1 MYYIN
6 YFFIYSFLGYLYE
19 CFLGLIKDDKVGSG
33 ILYGPV
39 TPVYGVG
46 ALFILIV
53 SKFIFDF
60 FKLSILIESI
70 IIAIIMAIILKVSII
85 EWIIL
90 VLLIGAVLAA
100 ETINTTIK
108 NFVDMYTKEYDEK
121 AKIVKDTAA
130 GTVLI
135 LAITSAIIGL
145 IIFIPKIIYLLES
158 L

>member
-1 MYYIN
+1 M
-6 YFFIYSFLGYLYE
+6 
-19 CFLGLIKDDKVGSG
+19 KKV
-33 ILYGPV
+33 
-39 TPVYGVG
+39 
-46 ALFILIV
+46 
-53 SKFIFDF
+53 
-60 FKLSILIESI
+60 LSIKRLRKSFGYVFKGIDDVIEHEPNMKI
-70 IIAIIMAIILKVSII
+70 HVVAAILVVIMAFILKVSII

-100 ETINTTIK
+100 ETINTTIE
-108 NFVDMYTKEYDEK
+108 NLVDMYTKEYDEN

-145 IIFIPKIIYLLES
+145 IIFVPKIIYLLES

>member
-1 MYYIN
+1 M
-6 YFFIYSFLGYLYE
+6 
-19 CFLGLIKDDKVGSG
+19 KKV
-33 ILYGPV
+33 
-39 TPVYGVG
+39 
-46 ALFILIV
+46 
-53 SKFIFDF
+53 
-60 FKLSILIESI
+60 LSIKRLRKSFGYAFKGIDDVIENEPNMKI
-70 IIAIIMAIILKVSII
+70 HVVVAILVVIMAFILKVSII

-100 ETINTTIK
+100 ETINTTIE
-108 NFVDMYTKEYDEK
+108 NLVDMYTKEYDEK

>member
-1 MYYIN
+1 M
-6 YFFIYSFLGYLYE
+6 
-19 CFLGLIKDDKVGSG
+19 KKV
-33 ILYGPV
+33 
-39 TPVYGVG
+39 
-46 ALFILIV
+46 
-53 SKFIFDF
+53 
-60 FKLSILIESI
+60 LSIKRLRKSFGYAIEHEPNMKI
-70 IIAIIMAIILKVSII
+70 HVVVAILVVIMAIILKVSII

-100 ETINTTIK
+100 ETINTTIE
-108 NFVDMYTKEYDEK
+108 NLVDMYTKEYDEK

>member
-1 MYYIN
+1 M
-6 YFFIYSFLGYLYE
+6 
-19 CFLGLIKDDKVGSG
+19 KKV
-33 ILYGPV
+33 
-39 TPVYGVG
+39 
-46 ALFILIV
+46 
-53 SKFIFDF
+53 
-60 FKLSILIESI
+60 LSIKRLRKSFGYAFKGIDDVIKHEPNMKI
-70 IIAIIMAIILKVSII
+70 HVVVAILVVIMAFILKVSII

-100 ETINTTIK
+100 ETINTTIE
-108 NFVDMYTKEYDEK
+108 NLVDMYTKEYDEK

-158 L
+158 LSKII

>member
-1 MYYIN
+1 M
-6 YFFIYSFLGYLYE
+6 
-19 CFLGLIKDDKVGSG
+19 KKV
-33 ILYGPV
+33 
-39 TPVYGVG
+39 
-46 ALFILIV
+46 
-53 SKFIFDF
+53 
-60 FKLSILIESI
+60 LSIKRLRKSFGYAFKGIDDVIKHEPNMKI
-70 IIAIIMAIILKVSII
+70 HVVIAILVVIMAFILKVSII

-100 ETINTTIK
+100 ETINTTIE
-108 NFVDMYTKEYDEK
+108 NLVDMYTKEYDEK

-145 IIFIPKIIYLLES
+145 IIFIPKIIYLLEG

>member
-1 MYYIN
+1 M
-6 YFFIYSFLGYLYE
+6 
-19 CFLGLIKDDKVGSG
+19 KKV
-33 ILYGPV
+33 
-39 TPVYGVG
+39 
-46 ALFILIV
+46 
-53 SKFIFDF
+53 
-60 FKLSILIESI
+60 LSIKRLRKSFGYAFKGIDDVIEHEPNMKI
-70 IIAIIMAIILKVSII
+70 HVVVAILVVIMAFILKVSII

-100 ETINTTIK
+100 ETINTTIE
-108 NFVDMYTKEYDEK
+108 NLVDMYTKEYDEN

>member
-1 MYYIN
+1 M
-6 YFFIYSFLGYLYE
+6 
-19 CFLGLIKDDKVGSG
+19 KKV
-33 ILYGPV
+33 
-39 TPVYGVG
+39 
-46 ALFILIV
+46 
-53 SKFIFDF
+53 
-60 FKLSILIESI
+60 LSIKRLRKSFGYAFKGIDDVIKHEPNMKI
-70 IIAIIMAIILKVSII
+70 HVVVAILVVIMAFILKVSII

-100 ETINTTIK
+100 ETINTTIE
-108 NFVDMYTKEYDEK
+108 NLVDMYTKEYDEK

-135 LAITSAIIGL
+135 LAVTSAIIGL

>member
-1 MYYIN
+1 M
-6 YFFIYSFLGYLYE
+6 
-19 CFLGLIKDDKVGSG
+19 KKV
-33 ILYGPV
+33 
-39 TPVYGVG
+39 
-46 ALFILIV
+46 
-53 SKFIFDF
+53 
-60 FKLSILIESI
+60 LSIKRLRKSFGYAFKGIDDVIEHEPNMKI
-70 IIAIIMAIILKVSII
+70 HVVVAILVVIMAYILKVSII

-100 ETINTTIK
+100 ETINTTIE
-108 NFVDMYTKEYDEK
+108 NLVDMYTKEYDEK

>member
-1 MYYIN
+1 M
-6 YFFIYSFLGYLYE
+6 
-19 CFLGLIKDDKVGSG
+19 KKV
-33 ILYGPV
+33 
-39 TPVYGVG
+39 
-46 ALFILIV
+46 
-53 SKFIFDF
+53 
-60 FKLSILIESI
+60 LSIKRLRKSFGYAFKGIDDVIKHEPNMKI
-70 IIAIIMAIILKVSII
+70 HVVVAILVVIMAFILKVSII

-100 ETINTTIK
+100 ETINTTIE
-108 NFVDMYTKEYDEK
+108 NLVDMYTKEYDEK

-135 LAITSAIIGL
+135 LAITSSIIGL

>member
-1 MYYIN
+1 M
-6 YFFIYSFLGYLYE
+6 
-19 CFLGLIKDDKVGSG
+19 KKV
-33 ILYGPV
+33 
-39 TPVYGVG
+39 
-46 ALFILIV
+46 
-53 SKFIFDF
+53 
-60 FKLSILIESI
+60 LSIKRLRKSFGYAFKGIDDVIKHEPNMKI
-70 IIAIIMAIILKVSII
+70 HVVVAILVVFMAFILKVSII

-100 ETINTTIK
+100 ETINTTIE
-108 NFVDMYTKEYDEK
+108 NLVDMYTKEYDEK

-145 IIFIPKIIYLLES
+145 IIFIPKIIYLLEG

>member
-1 MYYIN
+1 M
-6 YFFIYSFLGYLYE
+6 
-19 CFLGLIKDDKVGSG
+19 KKV
-33 ILYGPV
+33 
-39 TPVYGVG
+39 
-46 ALFILIV
+46 
-53 SKFIFDF
+53 
-60 FKLSILIESI
+60 LSIKRLRKSFGYAFKGIDDVIEHEPNMKI
-70 IIAIIMAIILKVSII
+70 HVVVAILVVIMAFILKVSII

-100 ETINTTIK
+100 ETINTTIE
-108 NFVDMYTKEYDEK
+108 NLVDMYTKEYDEK

-135 LAITSAIIGL
+135 LAITSAIIGF

>member
-1 MYYIN
+1 M
-6 YFFIYSFLGYLYE
+6 
-19 CFLGLIKDDKVGSG
+19 KKV
-33 ILYGPV
+33 
-39 TPVYGVG
+39 
-46 ALFILIV
+46 
-53 SKFIFDF
+53 
-60 FKLSILIESI
+60 LSIRRLRKSFGYAFKGIDDVIEHEPNMKI
-70 IIAIIMAIILKVSII
+70 HVVVAILVVIMAFILKVSII

-100 ETINTTIK
+100 ETINTTIE
-108 NFVDMYTKEYDEK
+108 NLVDMYTKEYDEK

-145 IIFIPKIIYLLES
+145 IIFIPKIICLLES

>member
-1 MYYIN
+1 M
-6 YFFIYSFLGYLYE
+6 
-19 CFLGLIKDDKVGSG
+19 KKV
-33 ILYGPV
+33 
-39 TPVYGVG
+39 
-46 ALFILIV
+46 
-53 SKFIFDF
+53 
-60 FKLSILIESI
+60 LSIKRLRKSFGYAFKGIDDVIKHEPNMKI
-70 IIAIIMAIILKVSII
+70 HVVVAILVVIMAFILKVSII

-100 ETINTTIK
+100 ETIITTIE
-108 NFVDMYTKEYDEK
+108 NLVDMYTKEYDEK

>member
-1 MYYIN
+1 M
-6 YFFIYSFLGYLYE
+6 
-19 CFLGLIKDDKVGSG
+19 KKV
-33 ILYGPV
+33 
-39 TPVYGVG
+39 
-46 ALFILIV
+46 
-53 SKFIFDF
+53 
-60 FKLSILIESI
+60 LSIKRLRKSFGYAFKGIDDVIEHEPNMKI
-70 IIAIIMAIILKVSII
+70 HVVAAILVVIMAFILKVSII

-100 ETINTTIK
+100 ETINTTIE
-108 NFVDMYTKEYDEK
+108 NLVDMYTKEYDEK

-145 IIFIPKIIYLLES
+145 IIFVPKIICLLES

>member
-1 MYYIN
+1 M
-6 YFFIYSFLGYLYE
+6 
-19 CFLGLIKDDKVGSG
+19 KKV
-33 ILYGPV
+33 
-39 TPVYGVG
+39 
-46 ALFILIV
+46 
-53 SKFIFDF
+53 
-60 FKLSILIESI
+60 LSIKRLRKSFGYAFKGIDDVIKHEPNMKI
-70 IIAIIMAIILKVSII
+70 HVVVAILVVIMAIILKVSII

-100 ETINTTIK
+100 ETINTTIE
-108 NFVDMYTKEYDEK
+108 NLVDMYTKEYDEK

-135 LAITSAIIGL
+135 LAITSTIIGL

>member
-1 MYYIN
+1 M
-6 YFFIYSFLGYLYE
+6 
-19 CFLGLIKDDKVGSG
+19 KKV
-33 ILYGPV
+33 
-39 TPVYGVG
+39 
-46 ALFILIV
+46 
-53 SKFIFDF
+53 
-60 FKLSILIESI
+60 LSIKRLRKSFGYAFKGIDDVIKHEPNMKI
-70 IIAIIMAIILKVSII
+70 HVVVAILVVIMAFILKVSII

-100 ETINTTIK
+100 ETINTTIE
-108 NFVDMYTKEYDEK
+108 NLVDMYTKEYNEK

>member
-1 MYYIN
+1 M
-6 YFFIYSFLGYLYE
+6 
-19 CFLGLIKDDKVGSG
+19 KKV
-33 ILYGPV
+33 
-39 TPVYGVG
+39 
-46 ALFILIV
+46 
-53 SKFIFDF
+53 
-60 FKLSILIESI
+60 LSIKRLRKSFGYAFKGIDDVI
-70 IIAIIMAIILKVSII
+70 KHDPNMKIHVVVAILVVIMAFILKVSII

-100 ETINTTIK
+100 ETINTTIE
-108 NFVDMYTKEYDEK
+108 NLVDMYTKEYDEK

-145 IIFIPKIIYLLES
+145 IIFIPKIIYLLEG

>member
-1 MYYIN
+1 M
-6 YFFIYSFLGYLYE
+6 E
-19 CFLGLIKDDKVGSG
+19 KV
-33 ILYGPV
+33 
-39 TPVYGVG
+39 
-46 ALFILIV
+46 
-53 SKFIFDF
+53 
-60 FKLSILIESI
+60 LSIKRLRKSFGYAFKGIDDVIKHEPNMKI
-70 IIAIIMAIILKVSII
+70 HVVVAILVVIMAFILKVSII

-100 ETINTTIK
+100 ETINTTIE
-108 NFVDMYTKEYDEK
+108 NLVDMYTKEYDEK

>member
-1 MYYIN
+1 M
-6 YFFIYSFLGYLYE
+6 
-19 CFLGLIKDDKVGSG
+19 KKV
-33 ILYGPV
+33 
-39 TPVYGVG
+39 
-46 ALFILIV
+46 
-53 SKFIFDF
+53 
-60 FKLSILIESI
+60 LSIKRLRKSFGYAFKGIDDVIEHEPNMKI
-70 IIAIIMAIILKVSII
+70 HVVVAILVVIMAIILKVSII

-100 ETINTTIK
+100 ETINTTIE
-108 NFVDMYTKEYDEK
+108 NLVDMYTKEYDEK
-121 AKIVKDTAA
+121 AKIVKDTVA

>member
-1 MYYIN
+1 M
-6 YFFIYSFLGYLYE
+6 
-19 CFLGLIKDDKVGSG
+19 KKV
-33 ILYGPV
+33 
-39 TPVYGVG
+39 
-46 ALFILIV
+46 
-53 SKFIFDF
+53 
-60 FKLSILIESI
+60 LSIKRLRKSFGYAFKGIDDVIEHEPNMKI
-70 IIAIIMAIILKVSII
+70 HVVVAIFVVIMAFILKVSII

-100 ETINTTIK
+100 ETINTTIE
-108 NFVDMYTKEYDEK
+108 NLVDMYTKEYDEN

-145 IIFIPKIIYLLES
+145 IIFIPKIIYLLEG

>member
-1 MYYIN
+1 M
-6 YFFIYSFLGYLYE
+6 
-19 CFLGLIKDDKVGSG
+19 KKV
-33 ILYGPV
+33 
-39 TPVYGVG
+39 
-46 ALFILIV
+46 
-53 SKFIFDF
+53 
-60 FKLSILIESI
+60 LSIKRLTKSFGYAFKGIDDVIKHEPNMKI
-70 IIAIIMAIILKVSII
+70 HVVVAILVVIMAFILKVSII

-100 ETINTTIK
+100 ETINTTIE
-108 NFVDMYTKEYDEK
+108 NLVDMYTKEYDEK

>member
-1 MYYIN
+1 M
-6 YFFIYSFLGYLYE
+6 
-19 CFLGLIKDDKVGSG
+19 KKV
-33 ILYGPV
+33 
-39 TPVYGVG
+39 
-46 ALFILIV
+46 
-53 SKFIFDF
+53 
-60 FKLSILIESI
+60 LSIKRLRKSFGYAFKGIDDVIEHEPNMKI
-70 IIAIIMAIILKVSII
+70 HVVAAILVVIMPFILKVSII

-90 VLLIGAVLAA
+90 VLLIGVVLAA
-100 ETINTTIK
+100 ETINTTIE
-108 NFVDMYTKEYDEK
+108 NLVDMYTKEYDEK

>member
-1 MYYIN
+1 M
-6 YFFIYSFLGYLYE
+6 
-19 CFLGLIKDDKVGSG
+19 KKV
-33 ILYGPV
+33 
-39 TPVYGVG
+39 
-46 ALFILIV
+46 
-53 SKFIFDF
+53 
-60 FKLSILIESI
+60 LSIKRLRKSFGYAFKGIDDVIEHEPNI
-70 IIAIIMAIILKVSII
+70 KIHVVVAILVVIMAIILKVSII

-100 ETINTTIK
+100 ETINTTIE
-108 NFVDMYTKEYDEK
+108 NLVDMYTKEYDEK

-145 IIFIPKIIYLLES
+145 IIFIPKIICLLES

>member
-1 MYYIN
+1 M
-6 YFFIYSFLGYLYE
+6 
-19 CFLGLIKDDKVGSG
+19 KKV
-33 ILYGPV
+33 
-39 TPVYGVG
+39 
-46 ALFILIV
+46 
-53 SKFIFDF
+53 
-60 FKLSILIESI
+60 LSIKRLRKSFGYAFKGIDDVIEHEPNMKI
-70 IIAIIMAIILKVSII
+70 HVVVAILVVIMAIILKVSII

-100 ETINTTIK
+100 ETINTTIE
-108 NFVDMYTKEYDEK
+108 NLVDIYTKEYDEK

-145 IIFIPKIIYLLES
+145 IIFVPKIICLLES

>member
-1 MYYIN
+1 M
-6 YFFIYSFLGYLYE
+6 
-19 CFLGLIKDDKVGSG
+19 KKV
-33 ILYGPV
+33 
-39 TPVYGVG
+39 
-46 ALFILIV
+46 
-53 SKFIFDF
+53 
-60 FKLSILIESI
+60 LSIKRLRKSFGYAFKGIDDVIEHEPNMKI
-70 IIAIIMAIILKVSII
+70 HVVVAILVVIMAFILKVSII

-100 ETINTTIK
+100 ETINTTVE
-108 NFVDMYTKEYDEK
+108 NLVDMYTKEYDEK
-121 AKIVKDTAA
+121 AKVVKDTAA